1 MLAPERLDP
10 GVGPHVDLQVGV
22 LREGL
27 PALLALVLH
36 DLVVDLVLVPVEGVL
51 RGEDPLT
58 KSAVE
63 LCRLLVDRVNVSF
76 KSFAVTVDL
85 NNPNRT
91 FRIVFP
97 RYYSP

>member
-22 LREGL
+22 LREGF

-63 LCRLLVDRVNVSF
+63 LGRLLVD
-76 KSFAVTVDL
+76 
-85 NNPNRT
+85 
-91 FRIVFP
+91 
-97 RYYSP
+97 

>member
-63 LCRLLVDRVNVSF
+63 LGRLLVDGLNVSF
-76 KSFAVTVDL
+76 QGLGVTVNLDKHVVKSK
-85 NNPNRT
+85 T
-91 FRIVFP
+91 Q
-97 RYYSP
+97 